1 MKVHLVGKNIEL
13 TDAIKDHLS
22 HKINKKFQRLNPTAQ
37 LRVSLCV
44 EKKRHIAH
52 AVAAARVL
60 IAWAHGLR
68 VTRLTQL
75 VDGAPEAA
83 VARLHVG
90 PMDRRTS
97 EPVSGRAGEHPVDTT
112 TIAATHV
119 RKDL

>member
-52 AVAAARVL
+52 AVFKTNGVVL
-60 IAWAHGLR
+60 YADDETADLYKSVNSVLNKLAKNLFKKKSR
-68 VTRLTQL
+68 TQNTNFNL
-75 VDGAPEAA
+75 V
-83 VARLHVG
+83 H
-90 PMDRRTS
+90 
-97 EPVSGRAGEHPVDTT
+97 
-112 TIAATHV
+112 
-119 RKDL
+119 

>member
-52 AVAAARVL
+52 AVYKTNGVVIYADDETADLYKSVNNVL
-60 IAWAHGLR
+60 NKLAKNLFKKKSR
-68 VTRLTQL
+68 TQSCKSSWL
-75 VDGAPEAA
+75 ISTNAKPNSSSICLAN
-83 VARLHVG
+83 L
-90 PMDRRTS
+90 
-97 EPVSGRAGEHPVDTT
+97 
-112 TIAATHV
+112 
-119 RKDL
+119 